1 MTMHFNEF
9 EAPSA
14 LDDALPGCPIRKQID
29 AVCTEPGCPNFGLDP
44 RLQQRIQLE
53 DCIRVD
59 ELPSTLIGTGP
70 AVARPLWQ
78 RALAPSPRQKA
89 AQIYQT
95 QPKDRCVM

>member
-1 MTMHFNEF
+1 MTMIFNET

-14 LDDALPGCPIRKQID
+14 LDDALPGCPVRKKID
-29 AVCTEPGCPNFGLDP
+29 AVCTEPGCPNYGLDP
-44 RLQQRIQLE
+44 LRQQLIQLE

-59 ELPSTLIGTGP
+59 EPPSP
-70 AVARPLWQ
+70 ARPLWQ
-78 RALAPSPRQKA
+78 RALTPSPRQKA